1 MKKVFVLSILSFFV
15 FVTSFQAITVASS
28 ARTKDSFS
36 FQNTNT
42 EDASFYRSSQKRTFI
57 LTLLNSD
64 NPLQDQEMLLA
75 SLEEKIPFT
84 LLHQYT
90 HAVHAIAIEV
100 SGYNAW
106 MLESLPAHIS
116 VYPVKES
123 VALARELEIINVN
136 AQFGLQSDQWETKF
150 TGKNVKVGMIDT
162 GIDLNHGDFSH
173 SSTDLPK
180 IFKGYDIADGDEN
193 LQDLRIY
200 AHGTHVGGIIAGNN
214 PSNPSKKGLAPDAS
228 LLVYKVFTDQGGLT
242 LEDIIKAIDMA
253 VEQECDVLNMSLG
266 YSMEE
271 PIPSIDKD
279 NPMYIAIENA
289 TKAGITVC
297 AAAGNYGAR
306 TQEHPWRVL
315 APFVFDHTIGVAASD
330 DRLTRTLSV
339 YGGDKN
345 PLKMNVQQLLNT
357 PFFHGCIEGN
367 LVVDCG
373 YGSKDEINPG
383 KPLCYA
389 VVHRGPEKDP
399 ISFLEKVRNISETN
413 KFLGCIIVDNNN
425 NLNSTF
431 SILESNDVTDIPTEH
446 LLPTVIISQKCYDV
460 IKPHLNQDSI
470 LSISPNVQS
479 TISDFTCTGP
489 CGDADLGFFKPD
501 VCAPGKQISSA
512 ALAKRKSKNLYEDR
526 YEIWEGTSMATAC
539 TSGVVA
545 LIKEA
550 HPEWSPH
557 DVKGALM
564 NTADV
569 LVNPMNNQPYS
580 YFLQGSGQ
588 INAKH
593 AIHTPLLI
601 SPPSYQK
608 YIDDNST
615 YHQTFTISNASNEP
629 VQAVSSFS
637 IHTENRKEMQNL
649 TRVNQLL
656 EFISFKPSKVEL
668 QPGETTTV
676 QVTINSSPFFMEAP
690 IVQGEFNWNITYSS
704 ESKEDRP
711 KKLHVPFILHKE
723 SITPVTEGISNGK
736 ITQVFKSLYDI
747 SFELHSGTKLQYP
760 TAYALF
766 NIAEQLRIFVTDQD
780 DQPLGEIYYTEAMH
794 PGQYNLKWNM
804 TNLNNEKFLSKGT
817 YKVVLEINGRSY
829 SRNRYGTVE
838 IQDNPTT
845 YFLDTIHIQ

>member
-15 FVTSFQAITVASS
+15 FMTCFHTTTIASPMVIN
-28 ARTKDSFS
+28 DSFLQQHS
-36 FQNTNT
+36 GT
-42 EDASFYRSSQKRTFI
+42 EDASFYRSSIKRTYI
-57 LTLLNSD
+57 LSLPESD
-64 NPLQDQEMLLA
+64 NPLKDQKNLLA
-75 SLEEKIPFT
+75 SLQNRIPFT
-84 LLHQYT
+84 LLHQYSN
-90 HAVHAIAIEV
+90 AMNGIAIEV

-150 TGKNVKVGMIDT
+150 TGNNVKVGMIDT

-180 IFKGYDIADGDEN
+180 IYKGYDIADGDEN

-214 PSNPSKKGLAPDAS
+214 PNNPSKKGLAPDAS
-228 LLVYKVFTDQGGLT
+228 LLVYKVFTDQGSLT

-279 NPMYIAIENA
+279 NPMYIAIEKA

-306 TQEHPWRVL
+306 TKEHPWRVL

-330 DRLTRTLSV
+330 DRLTRTLTV
-339 YGGDKN
+339 HGGDRN
-345 PLKMNVQQLLNT
+345 PLTMNVQQLLNT
-357 PFFHGCIEGN
+357 PSFHGCIEGN

-373 YGSKDEINPG
+373 YGSKEEINPG
-383 KPLCYA
+383 RPLGYA

-399 ISFLEKVRNISETN
+399 ISFLEKVQNISARN
-413 KFLGCIIVDNNN
+413 FLGCIIVDNNN

-431 SILESNDVTDIPTEH
+431 SILETNDVTDTPTEY

-470 LSISPNVQS
+470 LSISPYDQS

-512 ALAKRKSKNLYEDR
+512 ALAKRKSKGQYEDR

-550 HPEWSPH
+550 HPQWSPH
-557 DVKGALM
+557 DVKCALM

-608 YIDDNST
+608 YIDYNST
-615 YHQTFTISNASNEP
+615 YHQTFTITNTSNEP
-629 VQAVSSFS
+629 VQAVPSFS
-637 IHTENRKEMQNL
+637 IHTENKKEKQDL
-649 TRVNQLL
+649 TRTNQLL
-656 EFISFKPSKVEL
+656 EFISFHPSKIEV

-676 QVTINSSPFFMEAP
+676 QATINTSPLFLVAP
-690 IVQGEFNWNITYSS
+690 LVQGEFNWNITYSS
-704 ESKEDRP
+704 ESIEDRP

-723 SITPVTEGISNGK
+723 SITPVKEGISNGE
-736 ITQVFKSLYDI
+736 ITQVYKSLYDI

-780 DQPLGEIYYTEAMH
+780 DQLLGEIYYTESMR
-794 PGQYNLKWNM
+794 PGTYHVKWDM

-829 SRNRYGTVE
+829 SRNPYGTVE

-845 YFLDTIHIQ
+845 YFLDTIDIQ

>member
-15 FVTSFQAITVASS
+15 FMTSFQATAVELS
-28 ARTKDSFS
+28 ARTNDSFS
-36 FQNTNT
+36 FLNTNT
-42 EDASFYRSSQKRTFI
+42 ENASFYHSSLKRTFI
-57 LTLLNSD
+57 LSLPESD
-64 NPLQDQEMLLA
+64 NPLKDQENLLA
-75 SLEEKIPFT
+75 SLQNRIPFT
-84 LLHQYT
+84 LLHQYSN
-90 HAVHAIAIEV
+90 AINAIAIEV
-100 SGYNAW
+100 SGYNTWA
-106 MLESLPAHIS
+106 LQSLPTHIS
-116 VYPVKES
+116 IYSANETI
-123 VALARELEIINVN
+123 ALAREIELVSVN
-136 AQFGLQSDQWETKF
+136 AQFGLQSTQWETEF
-150 TGKNVKVGMIDT
+150 TGKNVKVGLIDT
-162 GIDLNHGDFSH
+162 GIDLNHGDFSY
-173 SSTDLPK
+173 SSSDLPK
-180 IFKGYDIADGDEN
+180 IYKGYDIADDDEN

-214 PSNPSKKGLAPDAS
+214 PTDTSRKGIAPDAS

-253 VEQECDVLNMSLG
+253 VEQECDVINMSLG

-306 TQEHPWRVL
+306 TKEHPWKVL

-330 DRLTRTLSV
+330 DRLTRTLTITSS
-339 YGGDKN
+339 KKT
-345 PLKMNVQQLLNT
+345 PLTMNVQQLLHT
-357 PFFHGCIEGN
+357 PTFDGCIEGD
-367 LVVDCG
+367 LVLDCG
-373 YGSKDEINPG
+373 YGSKEEINPG
-383 KPLCYA
+383 KPLYYA
-389 VVHRGPEKDP
+389 IVHRGPEKDP
-399 ISFLEKVRNISETN
+399 ISLLEKVQNISARN
-413 KFLGCIIVDNNN
+413 FLGCIIVDNNN

-431 SILESNDVTDIPTEH
+431 SILESNDVTDIPTEK

-460 IKPHLNQDSI
+460 IKPYLNQDSI
-470 LSISPNVQS
+470 LSISPYEQS

-512 ALAKRKSKNLYEDR
+512 ALAKRKSKGQYEDR

-550 HPEWSPH
+550 HPQWSPH
-557 DVKGALM
+557 DVKCALM
-564 NTADV
+564 NTADI

-588 INAKH
+588 INAKF

-601 SPPSYQK
+601 TPPSHQK
-608 YIDDNST
+608 FIGSNTPYN
-615 YHQTFTISNASNEP
+615 QTFTITNTSNEP
-629 VQAVSSFS
+629 VQAVPSFS
-637 IHTENRKEMQNL
+637 IHTEIKKEKQDL
-649 TRVNQLL
+649 TRTNQRL
-656 EFISFKPSKVEL
+656 EFISFHPSKIEV

-676 QVTINSSPFFMEAP
+676 QATINPSPFFFISP
-690 IVQGEFNWNITYSS
+690 VVQGEFQWDISYAS
-704 ESKEDRP
+704 ESAEDRP
-711 KKLHVPFILHKE
+711 KKLHVPLILHKE
-723 SITPVTEGISNGK
+723 SITPVKEGISNGD
-736 ITQVFKSLYDI
+736 ITQVYKSLYDI

-766 NIAEQLRIFVTDQD
+766 NIAEQLRLFVTDQD
-780 DQPLGEIYYTEAMH
+780 DQLLGEIYYTESMH
-794 PGQYNLKWNM
+794 PGTYHVKWDM

-829 SRNRYGTVE
+829 SRNPYGTIE

-845 YFLDTIHIQ
+845 YFLDTIDIQ